1 LLISGLRTGYAGPLE
16 SLNFAIPILN
26 LFGSSCC
33 LERPSFSIGDI
44 CQYLGIVPPP
54 CANFGGLLSSDWRLL
69 VDGGLIQPDGFVGRR
84 AVVRPTGI
92 SDEGWMKLNQ
102 IIRSGHQ
109 WTFSPVNFFRTL
121 VSLRNMD
128 GWFCGSDLGSILLP
142 K

>member
-33 LERPSFSIGDI
+33 LERPSSPIGDI

-54 CANFGGLLSSDWRLL
+54 CANFRGLLSSDWRVL
-69 VDGGLIQPDGFVGRR
+69 VDGGLIQPDGFVGRKV
-84 AVVRPTGI
+84 VVRPTGI
-92 SDEGWMKLNQ
+92 SDESWEKLNQ
-102 IIRSGHQ
+102 IIRSDHQ
-109 WTFSPVNFFRTL
+109 WLHSPVTFFQSL

-128 GWFCGSDLGSILLP
+128 GWFSGSDLSSILLP